1 MARSR
6 TSARASQPAPHASRR
21 SWRWLWAVAVL
32 AGLVV
37 WLQARNKTDSAAGP
51 TAITATAPSS
61 APAPYLSYDI
71 VRVYP
76 HDRAAF
82 TQGLLYRDG
91 YLYESSGLQGRSTLR
106 QVEIETGRV
115 VREVKVPPQHFA
127 EGLADYDGRLFQL
140 TWQSQIGL
148 IYDISTLAQTGSFPY
163 TGEGWGLAREGNR
176 LVMSDGS
183 ATLRFLDPG
192 TLQETGRLTVMDGGR
207 PLADLNELESVR
219 GEIFANVW
227 QTDHIVSIAPNTGQ
241 VTGRLNL
248 RGLLT
253 ADDLTQQVDV
263 LNGIAYDPAG
273 DRLFV
278 TGKWWPKLFEI
289 RLRKR

>member
-6 TSARASQPAPHASRR
+6 TPTRALQPAPRASRR
-21 SWRWLWAVAVL
+21 PWRWLWAVALV
-32 AGLVV
+32 AALVV
-37 WLQARNKTDSAAGP
+37 WMQARHKSDSPAASTPASAA
-51 TAITATAPSS
+51 S
-61 APAPYLSYDI
+61 APVPYLEYDI
-71 VRVYP
+71 IRVYP

-91 YLYESSGLQGRSTLR
+91 YLYESSGLQGQSSLR

-115 VREVKVPPQHFA
+115 VREVRVPPQHFA
-127 EGLADYDGRLFQL
+127 EGLADYEGRLFQL

-148 IYDISTLAQTGSFPY
+148 IYDVATFTQTGTFPY
-163 TGEGWGLAREGNR
+163 AGEGWGLARDGNR
-176 LVMSDGS
+176 LVMSDGTS
-183 ATLRFLDPG
+183 TLRFLDPG
-192 TLQETGRLTVMDGGR
+192 TLQETSRLTVMEGGR

-219 GEIFANVW
+219 SEIFANVW
-227 QTDHIVSIAPNTGQ
+227 QTDHIVSISPKTGQ
-241 VTGRLNL
+241 VTGRINL

-253 ADDLTQQVDV
+253 SGDFTQQVDV
-263 LNGIAYDPAG
+263 LNGIAYDAAG

-289 RLRKR
+289 RLRGR